1 MTLEA
6 THLDQA
12 RKVADAILYE
22 GYLLYPYH
30 QASQKNQ
37 SRFQFGVLMPVAYA
51 EVDPS
56 EPDASQTQCLVEC
69 DDAAEVRVS
78 FRFLQLQHRQVARM
92 MPSGKFLEVDS
103 LDLDGTEVT
112 TWDEAVER
120 EEQVS
125 VRVGEL
131 LTENFCV
138 PFSCGPA
145 TTSSELTD
153 SIGRLAGTVTRTL
166 TAIYGVVT
174 ISATRVAGPF
184 GALRLTVRVENVTD
198 PGQRLRTRDDGLAY
212 ALIAAHCLIRVPGGS
227 FISMTD
233 PPQWAAAEVAACE
246 NIGTWPV
253 LAGPAGCEDLM
264 LSSPVI
270 LYDHAEVAP
279 ESSGD
284 LFDATEIDEILT
296 LRTLALT
303 DEEKQAVRA
312 TDPRVTELMDRLE
325 GMPPEL
331 FDRLH
336 GAIRYLGAVP
346 GQAGGGRAVGGQ
358 AGGGQAGGGQAEPG
372 PVPMPAE
379 DPSARV
385 PWWDPGADTSVS
397 PETDQVIVN
406 GVPIARG
413 SKVIMRPGS
422 RRADA
427 QDLFLVGRPAT
438 VQAVLFDI
446 DSKVHVAVTPDDD
459 PAADL
464 HASHGR
470 FLYFA
475 TDEIEPIESATNH
488 ETGQE
493 DSA

>member
-30 QASQKNQ
+30 QGSQKNR

-56 EPDASQTQCLVEC
+56 EPSASQTQCLVEC
-69 DDAAEVRVS
+69 GDEAEVRVS
-78 FRFLQLQHRQVARM
+78 LRFLQLQHRQVARI
-92 MPSGKFLEVDS
+92 MPSGKFVDVES

-120 EEQVS
+120 EEQIS
-125 VRVGEL
+125 VRGGEL
-131 LTENFCV
+131 LTANFCM

-153 SIGRLAGTVTRTL
+153 SIGRVAGTVTRAL
-166 TAIYGVVT
+166 MAIYGVVT

-184 GALRLTVRVENVTD
+184 GALRLTVRVENVTNA
-198 PGQRLRTRDDGLAY
+198 GQRLRTRDDGLAY
-212 ALIAAHCLIRVPGGS
+212 ALIAAHCLIRVPGGT

-233 PPQWAAAEVAACE
+233 PPEWAAAEVAACE
-246 NIGTWPV
+246 NVGTWPV
-253 LAGPAGCEDLM
+253 LAGPAGCDDLM

-346 GQAGGGRAVGGQ
+346 GQAGGGQAVGGP
-358 AGGGQAGGGQAEPG
+358 AIARQAEPG

-385 PWWDPGADTSVS
+385 PWWDPGADTTVS
-397 PETDQVIVN
+397 PESDQVIVN

-427 QDLFLVGRPAT
+427 QDLFLVGRSAT
-438 VQAVLFDI
+438 VEAVLFDV
-446 DSKVHVAVTPDDD
+446 DSKAHVAVTPDDD

-488 ETGQE
+488 DTGQE